1 MTPLLRL
8 RAVAKSYGAVE
19 ALRGIDLDVAA
30 GDVLALCGDNG
41 AGKSTLVKILS
52 GAHAPDSGAIE
63 FDGAPVR
70 FASPQDALTRGI
82 ATIYQELA
90 VAPRL
95 SVAENVFLGSEL
107 VRAPFGLPFPS
118 LLDKRRMRNEA
129 LGYLERL
136 GIAIGDAGRPVERL
150 SGGQRQAVA
159 IARALRW
166 NARVVIMDEPT
177 AALGVAETALV
188 LGLVRRLAAE
198 GRTVVLVS
206 HSMADVAAVATRV
219 AILKGGRK
227 AIDRPAAGLDPAA
240 LARMVITGRE
250 AA

>member
-19 ALRGIDLDVAA
+19 ALRGVDLDVQA

-41 AGKSTLVKILS
+41 AGKSTLIKILS
-52 GAHAPDSGAIE
+52 GAHAPDSGTIE
-63 FDGAPVR
+63 LDGAPVR
-70 FASPQDALTRGI
+70 FASPQDALIRGI
-82 ATIYQELA
+82 ATIYQDLA

-95 SVAENVFLGSEL
+95 SVAENVFLGSEPT
-107 VRAPFGLPFPS
+107 RSPPGLPFLS
-118 LLDKRRMRNEA
+118 LLDKRRMRDEA
-129 LGYLERL
+129 RGYLARL
-136 GIAIGDAGRPVERL
+136 GIAIDDPARPVERL

-166 NARVVIMDEPT
+166 NARIVIMDEPT

-188 LGLVRRLAAE
+188 LDLVRRLAAE
-198 GRTVVLVS
+198 GRTVILIS

-227 AIDRPAAGLDPAA
+227 TIDRLAAGLDAA
-240 LARMVITGRE
+240 TLARMVVTGRD

>member
-1 MTPLLRL
+1 MSVLVRL
-8 RAVAKSYGAVE
+8 GAVTKSYGAVE
-19 ALRGIDLDVAA
+19 ALRGVDLEIRA

-41 AGKSTLVKILS
+41 AGKSSLVKILS
-52 GAHAPDSGAIE
+52 GAHAHDGGVFEIE
-63 FDGAPVR
+63 GKAVR

-107 VRAPFGLPFPS
+107 VRTPLPFVS
-118 LLDKRRMRNEA
+118 LLDKKRMRDEA
-129 LGYLERL
+129 LGYLKRL
-136 GIAIGDAGRPVERL
+136 GVDLGNATRPVERL

-177 AALGVAETALV
+177 AALGVAETKLV
-188 LGLVRRLAAE
+188 LDLIRRLKDE

-206 HSMADVAAVATRV
+206 HNMADVVAVATRV
-219 AILKGGRK
+219 AILKAGRK
-227 AIDRPAAGLDPAA
+227 TVDRPVAGLDAAA
-240 LARMVITGRE
+240 LAQMIVTGRE